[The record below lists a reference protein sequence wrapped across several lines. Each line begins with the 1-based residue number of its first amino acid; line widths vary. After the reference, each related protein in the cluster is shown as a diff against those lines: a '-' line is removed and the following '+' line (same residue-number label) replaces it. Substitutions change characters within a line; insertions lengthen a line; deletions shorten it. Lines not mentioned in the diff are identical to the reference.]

1 MCGGSDPNPVV
12 GRAGVA
18 TRIEAVDLLDGV
30 AVSVRAGNRSF
41 GQHVVLESKESI
53 YYNLGNPTE
62 KGLKR
67 ASTEFWNSHPTGQ
80 CNIAP
85 PV

>member
-30 AVSVRAGNRSF
+30 AVTVRAGNRSF
-41 GQHVVLESKESI
+41 GQHVVLESKERI
-53 YYNLGNPTE
+53 FRT
-62 KGLKR
+62 
-67 ASTEFWNSHPTGQ
+67 
-80 CNIAP
+80 
-85 PV
+85 